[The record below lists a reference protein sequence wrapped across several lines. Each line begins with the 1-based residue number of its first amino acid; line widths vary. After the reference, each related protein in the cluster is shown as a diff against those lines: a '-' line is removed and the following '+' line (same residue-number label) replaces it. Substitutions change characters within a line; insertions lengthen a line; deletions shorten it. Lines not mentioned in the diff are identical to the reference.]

1 MVDAESIIDLI
12 PSKQK
17 RLIPKLGDTN
27 GAYRFESCPD
37 CKWYRRTNFLDRTQ
51 TRSGGKQLDTVQ
63 LWGDASRRKC
73 KSHRVSAVPPV
84 EQK

>member
-37 CKWYRRTNFLDRTQ
+37 YYNF
-51 TRSGGKQLDTVQ
+51 
-63 LWGDASRRKC
+63 
-73 KSHRVSAVPPV
+73 
-84 EQK
+84 

>member
-27 GAYRFESCPD
+27 GAYKFESCPD
-37 CKWYRRTNFLDRTQ
+37 CMTKAKKAKCVALISAFLI
-51 TRSGGKQLDTVQ
+51 QLDGRLPVT
-63 LWGDASRRKC
+63 ARKV
-73 KSHRVSAVPPV
+73 RAT
-84 EQK
+84 

>member
-27 GAYRFESCPD
+27 GAYKFESCPD
-37 CKWYRRTNFLDRTQ
+37 CYLNTDSSL
-51 TRSGGKQLDTVQ
+51 TVKRD
-63 LWGDASRRKC
+63 LA
-73 KSHRVSAVPPV
+73 P
-84 EQK
+84 